1 MLPDILI
8 CDDSEMARKQMAR
21 ALPTALR
28 HQVSF
33 CRNGSEA
40 LAHIRN
46 NVPDLLFLDLNMP
59 DLDGYEVLAHL
70 RSEQIELLTIVVSGD
85 IQPQAKARVF
95 SLGAVAFL
103 NKPTAPSAV
112 AGLLAQYGIYSE
124 PEQPQPST
132 APPSGSQPETDT
144 PSHSANTNP
153 DLQLLLNDYLREIA
167 NIAMGRSSDL
177 LARLLGI
184 FVRQPI
190 PKVAFIASSELHMT
204 IAAADDEAHY
214 SAVCQGFTGA
224 GVAGEAMLLFAD
236 SSFREMAEMLHYDNL
251 DGPAVNIEVLMDM
264 SSILFGAFLK
274 DIGDQMDLRLGLS
287 HPTVLGQHRQ
297 IAEMLD
303 HHYNHEQQLLCIEIT
318 YTIENHNIQCDML
331 VLFTEDSL
339 PFLQQ
344 RLQYLAE

>member
-33 CRNGSEA
+33 CRNGIEA
-40 LAHIRN
+40 LAHIRKSM
-46 NVPDLLFLDLNMP
+46 PDLLFLDLNMP
-59 DLDGYEVLAHL
+59 DMDGYEVLAHL
-70 RSEQIELLTIVVSGD
+70 HSEKIELLTIVVSGD

-95 SLGAVAFL
+95 SLGAMAFL
-103 NKPTAPSAV
+103 NKPTAPEKV
-112 AGLLAQYGIYSE
+112 AELLAQYGIYRESDE
-124 PEQPQPST
+124 SL
-132 APPSGSQPETDT
+132 ASGSQPETDT
-144 PSHSANTNP
+144 PSHPANTNP

-167 NIAMGRSSDL
+167 NVAMGRSSDL

-236 SSFREMAEMLHYDNL
+236 SSFREMAEMLNYDNL

-274 DIGDQMDLRLGLS
+274 GIGDQLDLRLGLS

-297 IAEMLD
+297 IAELLD
-303 HHYNHEQQLLCIEIT
+303 HHHNHEQQLLCIEIT

-331 VLFTEDSL
+331 VLFTEDSV

>member
-21 ALPTALR
+21 ALPSALR
-28 HQVSF
+28 QQVSF

-40 LAHIRN
+40 LAQIRN
-46 NVPDLLFLDLNMP
+46 SVPDMLFLDLNMP
-59 DLDGYEVLAHL
+59 ELDGYEVLEHL

-103 NKPTAPSAV
+103 NKPTAPEKV
-112 AGLLAQYGIYSE
+112 AKLLAQYGIYRE
-124 PEQPQPST
+124 PE
-132 APPSGSQPETDT
+132 GSRPETDT
-144 PSHSANTNP
+144 PSHPESINP

-167 NIAMGRSSDL
+167 NVAMGRSSDL
-177 LARLLGI
+177 LGRLLGI

-274 DIGDQMDLRLGLS
+274 GIGDQMDLRLGLS

-297 IAEMLD
+297 IAELLD
-303 HHYNHEQQLLCIEIT
+303 HHRNHEQQLLCIEIA
-318 YTIENHNIQCDML
+318 YTIENRNIQCDML

-344 RLQYLAE
+344 RLQFLAE

>member
-8 CDDSEMARKQMAR
+8 CDDSDMARKQMAR

-28 HQVSF
+28 NQVSF
-33 CRNGSEA
+33 CRNGIEA
-40 LAHIRN
+40 LAHIRKST
-46 NVPDLLFLDLNMP
+46 PDLLFLDLNMP
-59 DLDGYEVLAHL
+59 DMDGYEVLAHL
-70 RSEQIELLTIVVSGD
+70 QSEKIELLTIVVSGD

-95 SLGAVAFL
+95 SMGAMAFL
-103 NKPTAPSAV
+103 NKPTAPGEV
-112 AGLLAQYGIYSE
+112 AELLAQYGIYRESDE
-124 PEQPQPST
+124 
-132 APPSGSQPETDT
+132 APASGSVPETDA
-144 PSHSANTNP
+144 PSDSANTNP
-153 DLQLLLNDYLREIA
+153 DLQLLLNDYLQEIA
-167 NIAMGRSSDL
+167 NVAMGRSSDL

-236 SSFREMAEMLHYDNL
+236 SSFREMAEMLNYDNL
-251 DGPAVNIEVLMDM
+251 DGPAVSIEVLMDM

-274 DIGDQMDLRLGLS
+274 GIGDQMDLRLGLS

-297 IAEMLD
+297 IAELLD
-303 HHYNHEQQLLCIEIT
+303 HHHKREQQLLCIEIA
-318 YTIENHNIQCDML
+318 YTIENHNVQCDML

-344 RLQYLAE
+344 RLQYMAE